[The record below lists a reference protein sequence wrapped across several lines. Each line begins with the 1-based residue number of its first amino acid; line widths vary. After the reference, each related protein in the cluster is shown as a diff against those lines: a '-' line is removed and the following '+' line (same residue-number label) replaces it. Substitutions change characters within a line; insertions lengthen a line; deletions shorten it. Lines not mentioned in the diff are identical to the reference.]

1 MRLGEHSWEFPVFLA
16 PMAGVTDQT
25 FRSLCIGMG
34 CDLTFTEMVSAKGLH
49 YKGPKTNELLL
60 PAENEDGYAVQI
72 FGSEPDVMA
81 AAARRLTD
89 MLGPRLW
96 EIDVNMGCPVHKV
109 VANGDGSAL
118 MRDIPLAARI
128 VEAVV
133 RAVDI
138 PVTVKFR
145 KGWDDAHVNAV
156 PFAAAMQESGAAA
169 VTVHGRT
176 RMQMYAGEAD
186 WEIIAQVKARLRIPV
201 IGNGDIFCA
210 QDALRMRKETGCD
223 GVMAARGVLGN
234 PWLFQQIKAALKGR
248 EVKEPTLRERMDV
261 ALKHARMEEESDPRR
276 AAFKMRKH
284 IAWYMKGFA
293 GAAELRAQVNRCT
306 TVAEIETLMRDYW
319 TKNGEKQAQLRG

>member
-1 MRLGEHSWEFPVFLA
+1 MRLGKHVWDFPVFLA
-16 PMAGVTDQT
+16 PMAGVTDRT
-25 FRSLCIGMG
+25 FRSLCVDMG

-49 YKGPKTNELLL
+49 FRGAKTNELLL

-81 AAARRLTD
+81 AAARQLTD

-96 EIDVNMGCPVHKV
+96 LIDINMGCPVHKV

-118 MRDIPLAARI
+118 MKNIPLAARV

-133 RAVDI
+133 RAVEI

-145 KGWDDAHVNAV
+145 KGWDDGQVNAV
-156 PFAAAMQESGAAA
+156 PFAEAMQESGAAA

-176 RMQMYAGEAD
+176 RVQMYAGKAD
-186 WEIIAQVKARLRIPV
+186 WEIIAQVKDRLRIPV

-210 QDALRMRKETGCD
+210 QDALRMREETGCD
-223 GVMAARGVLGN
+223 GLMLARGVLGN
-234 PWLFQQIKAALKGR
+234 PWLFEQIKAALQGR
-248 EVKEPTLRERMDV
+248 EVREPTLWERMDI
-261 ALKHARMEEESDPRR
+261 ALKHARMEEKNDPRR

-284 IAWYMKGFA
+284 IAWYMKGFP
-293 GAAELRAQVNRCT
+293 GAAELRAQVNGCI
-306 TVAEIETLMRDYW
+306 TVDEIDALMRDYRI
-319 TKNGEKQAQLRG
+319 KIEQKQAQLRG